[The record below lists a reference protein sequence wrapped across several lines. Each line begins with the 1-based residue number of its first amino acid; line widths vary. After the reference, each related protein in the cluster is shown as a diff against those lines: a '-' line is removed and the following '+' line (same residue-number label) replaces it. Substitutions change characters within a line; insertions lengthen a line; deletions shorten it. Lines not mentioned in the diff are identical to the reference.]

1 MTTNT
6 SGRRTSVGRR
16 LPAAITL
23 AIWFALGV
31 PAALSA
37 APEKDPASSPAD
49 TLHLLTNQSFLVNT
63 KSRVKRVAVA
73 KPEIA
78 DVIVVRPTQL
88 MVTGKAS
95 GETTLIYWSEAEDPT
110 SLSLSVETNVDRVR
124 EELHRV
130 APGESFEVL
139 GTADGL
145 VLTGTVSTGAI
156 KVRLGEAAKVY
167 AKNVANLLK
176 VAHLDQVLIQVKVA
190 EVDRS
195 VAKELGFN
203 FLVEQNKIR
212 GALSPPNSFTPFFG
226 NLRDSQPRDIG
237 PNTSFS
243 DAMNLFVAKPGQ
255 FPKFAA
261 FLRALHDRG
270 AMKVLA
276 EPNMVVADGAE
287 GKFLAGGEFPIVY
300 NTTAGGTSS
309 FSVVYKEFGIRL
321 NFQPR
326 IADNGEIYMKVAQ
339 EVSDLDFANAVVLS
353 GFRIPALRSRR
364 AESGLQLA
372 DGQSFVIAGL
382 IDNRISKQVSKFPLL
397 GDIPVLGALF
407 RSTRFSNDETELMVL
422 VTPRLAKP
430 LAAAEVPSLPTDRI
444 KPGEVSPD
452 MLR

>member
-1 MTTNT
+1 M
-6 SGRRTSVGRR
+6 GRTWPATIALAVWFGTC
-16 LPAAITL
+16 LPAAL
-23 AIWFALGV
+23 A
-31 PAALSA
+31 A
-37 APEKDPASSPAD
+37 APAKGPASSPAK
-49 TLHLLTNQSFLVNT
+49 TLHLQTNQSFLVDT
-63 KSRVKRVAVA
+63 KVRVKRVAVA

-88 MVTGKAS
+88 MVTGKAH
-95 GETTLIYWSEAEDPT
+95 GETSLIYWSEAEVPT
-110 SLSLSVETNVDRVR
+110 SMSLSVETNVDRVR
-124 EELHRV
+124 DDLQRV
-130 APGESFEVL
+130 APGEPFEVL

-145 VLTGTVSTGAI
+145 VLTGTVSTEA
-156 KVRLGEAAKVY
+156 VRFRLGEAAKVY

-203 FLVEQNKIR
+203 FLTEQGKIR
-212 GALSPPNSFTPFFG
+212 GSLSPPNSFNPFFG
-226 NLRDSQPRDIG
+226 NLRAGQPADIG

-255 FPKFAA
+255 FPRFAA

-276 EPNMVVADGAE
+276 EPNLVVADGAE
-287 GKFLAGGEFPIVY
+287 GKFLAGGEFPVVY
-300 NTTAGGTSS
+300 QTTAGGVAS

-372 DGQSFVIAGL
+372 DGQSFVVAGL

-407 RSTRFSNDETELMVL
+407 RSTRFANDETELMIL
-422 VTPRLAKP
+422 VTPRLTRP
-430 LAAAEVPSLPTDRI
+430 LAAAEIPPLPTDRM